1 MAVTLKVQHS
11 YSVGG
16 KNFSG
21 SLNVESD
28 NLAMVDRS
36 GGNAM
41 AVAKV
46 GQLTTRTDNN
56 TGVLTM
62 VGGHGIITADV
73 VDVYWTEAGVPG
85 CRRGMDATVAV
96 NAVTVDLGSGD
107 NLPTNLTAI
116 TAMVPIR
123 MDLRF
128 DGNECQGFSAYASAA
143 QAQFVFVDSGDVEK
157 HVVIQDSL
165 ALPAGWVANDPNGS
179 VNPFAGDTIDAVFMS
194 HGDSVSVKDMRTAVV
209 HGT

>member
-1 MAVTLKVQHS
+1 MAVSMRVQHA

-36 GGNAM
+36 GSNVIA
-41 AVAKV
+41 AAKV
-46 GQLTTRTDNN
+46 GQLTARTDND
-56 TGVLTM
+56 TGILTM
-62 VGGHGIITADV
+62 VGGHGIVDTDR

-85 CRRGMDATVAV
+85 CRRGMVADVTV
-96 NAVTVDLGSGD
+96 NAVTVDGGSGD
-107 NLPTNLTAI
+107 NLPTNLTAV

-123 MDLRF
+123 MDFRF
-128 DGNECQGFSAYASAA
+128 DGNECQGFAAYASAA
-143 QAQFVFVDSGDVEK
+143 QAQFVYVDNGNVEK
-157 HVVIQDSL
+157 HTVIQDEL
-165 ALPAGWVANDPNGS
+165 GLPAGWVANDPNGS
-179 VNPFAGDTIDAVFMS
+179 VNPFAGDTIDGVWLS
-194 HGDSVSVKDMRTAVV
+194 HGDSVSAKDMRTAVV